1 MLPCA
6 YKSLFGI
13 DCPACGFQRSFW
25 SLMEGNFIDSFELY
39 PPLIPVLIL
48 IFIATAW
55 LLKINF
61 ATTKLLKYTSIITL
75 TIIMLSYI
83 FKVFL

>member
-1 MLPCA
+1 
-6 YKSLFGI
+6 
-13 DCPACGFQRSFW
+13 
-25 SLMEGNFIDSFELY
+25 MEGNFIDSFELY

-61 ATTKLLKYTSIITL
+61 ASTKLLKNYSIFVLAIVL
-75 TIIMLSYI
+75 INYALKL
-83 FKVFL
+83 FD

>member
-13 DCPACGFQRSFW
+13 DCPACGFQRSFYA
-25 SLMEGNFIDSFELY
+25 LLEGNFIDSFELY

-48 IFIATAW
+48 IFIAIAW
-55 LLKINF
+55 LFKLNF
-61 ATTKLLKYTSIITL
+61 ATTKTLKNYSIFVLAIVL
-75 TIIMLSYI
+75 INYAVKL
-83 FKVFL
+83 VN